1 VKNLACWLTALGTF
15 FAPALLA
22 QDEDTL
28 VKGKAVF
35 VHVCEP
41 CHGVGAAKAGTTVLQ
56 YRYKG
61 AKPALLSDRTDL
73 TPEVVKAFV
82 RNGVGLMAKFRKTEV
97 TDAELD
103 ALAAYVTRKDKS
115 KP

>member
-1 VKNLACWLTALGTF
+1 MKLTCRLVILGTL
-15 FAPALLA
+15 FASLAAA
-22 QDEDTL
+22 QDDSTL

-35 VHVCEP
+35 DHVCEP
-41 CHGVGAAKAGTTVLQ
+41 CHGIGAAKAGTTVLE

-61 AKPALLSDRTDL
+61 SKPALLDQRTDL
-73 TPEVVKAFV
+73 TPEMVKAFV
-82 RNGVGLMAKFRKTEV
+82 RNGLGLMAKFRKTEI

-103 ALAAYVTRKDKS
+103 ALASFVTRKDKS